1 MTAMA
6 DPASLPARRT
16 RPAGLLTGA
25 TSLLVI
31 AAVGGIYLLSR
42 ARSPGPKAAAATE
55 QPAGTGLIE
64 GSDYRVLVAVA
75 HVRPEKADGAKWDS
89 GLAEKAAPDPF
100 YEIWWR
106 GNLVFRSE
114 EVEDTL
120 VASWSNVALPKLYKL
135 LTDQKLS
142 LETVKE
148 GALIQAR
155 AGDEIRVRIWDDDAV
170 DNDLIEEFVV
180 KTGELRVGDQVR
192 QGKSGLESVTLRVIP
207 RDAQQLD
214 QLFR

>member
-1 MTAMA
+1 
-6 DPASLPARRT
+6 
-16 RPAGLLTGA
+16 
-25 TSLLVI
+25 
-31 AAVGGIYLLSR
+31 
-42 ARSPGPKAAAATE
+42 
-55 QPAGTGLIE
+55 
-64 GSDYRVLVAVA
+64 
-75 HVRPEKADGAKWDS
+75 
-89 GLAEKAAPDPF
+89 
-100 YEIWWR
+100 
-106 GNLVFRSE
+106 
-114 EVEDTL
+114 
-120 VASWSNVALPKLYKL
+120 WSNVALPKLYKL

>member
-1 MTAMA
+1 MLPMA
-6 DPASLPARRT
+6 DVPPVPARRT
-16 RPAGLLTGA
+16 GAAAHLTRA

-31 AAVGGIYLLSR
+31 GAVGGIYLLSR
-42 ARSPGPKAAAATE
+42 ARQPASDASPAEE

-64 GSDYRVLVAVA
+64 GRDYRVMVAVA
-75 HVRPEKADGAKWDS
+75 HVRPEKAAGAKWDS

-114 EVEDTL
+114 EVEDAL
-120 VASWSNVALPKLYKL
+120 VASWSSVALPKILKL
-135 LTDQKLS
+135 LTDEKIS

-155 AGDEIRVRIWDDDAV
+155 AGEEIRVKVWDDDPV
-170 DNDLIEEFVV
+170 DDDLIEEFAV
-180 KTGELRVGDQVR
+180 TTAELRVGDQVR
-192 QGKSGLESVTLRVIP
+192 QGKGGLESVTLRILP